1 MKHEHLLSDQ
11 EHSEIE
17 VLTQY
22 CDGILNV
29 NNLGVRVAQ
38 K

>member
-1 MKHEHLLSDQ
+1 MKHWRLLSDQ
-11 EHSEIE
+11 EQSEME

-22 CDGILNV
+22 CDGIPNV